1 MRNEV
6 DGMTLKLSLLK
17 STSSKKGIR
26 WQQKSGGGRAGLS
39 GHLPLAFLDG
49 NGHGAVCLSSKQ
61 EQIRSRHSG
70 RRGGALAIPYIPRGH
85 QLGQEEKRRY
95 DIMTKPHEFREVYIA
110 IQNIPYHCESPQDL
124 ASDGVLAKGQLVWV
138 QKMFDAEERSISISA
153 FVDDV
158 GILSGPSVVGGCEM
172 YGW

>member
-1 MRNEV
+1 
-6 DGMTLKLSLLK
+6 
-17 STSSKKGIR
+17 
-26 WQQKSGGGRAGLS
+26 
-39 GHLPLAFLDG
+39 
-49 NGHGAVCLSSKQ
+49 
-61 EQIRSRHSG
+61 
-70 RRGGALAIPYIPRGH
+70 
-85 QLGQEEKRRY
+85 
-95 DIMTKPHEFREVYIA
+95 MTKPHEFREVYIA